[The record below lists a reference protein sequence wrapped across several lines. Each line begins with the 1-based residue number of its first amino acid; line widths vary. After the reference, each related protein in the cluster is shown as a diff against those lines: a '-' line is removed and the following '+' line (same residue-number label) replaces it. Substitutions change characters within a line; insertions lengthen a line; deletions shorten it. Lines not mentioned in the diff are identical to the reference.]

1 MTIAA
6 PLVLRDGDEQRLA
19 AMVRSQTVTAAAAKR
34 ARIVL
39 LAADGVP
46 NAEIARRVGVS
57 RPTVVGWRQRYTEA
71 GMKGLA
77 DLDRPGRPALIDDAD
92 VVVAT
97 LTKPPASLGVTHWS
111 ARLLAGQLGI
121 SFASVARIWRKWDLQ
136 PWRVETFKFSTDPEL
151 DAKIRDVVGLYLA
164 PPDKAVVLSVDEK
177 SQIQALDRTA
187 PILPLRPGIPEK
199 QTHDYVRHGTT
210 TLFAAL
216 EVATGRWF
224 ASELAIQIDLGI
236 RQHLVGSLTPRGG
249 SDHGCGGARHGPRG
263 AAGEAVPEPVA
274 EVRDLAAAGPAGGH
288 DGRGRRRAPGR
299 PLDRAADP
307 AGRQGRGAGRA
318 RGVPPGDAGAGSGRR
333 IGGRESGDSA
343 VVRDGE
349 RARGQIDADR
359 GKRALGLS
367 GRVPRRVDAATKQ
380 ALLGLLAEAVAQG
393 WTASRAA
400 EVLELG
406 RVRAHRW
413 AERAQRGA
421 WEDQRPGGGPVHGLL
436 PGEQG
441 QILAVFEEWGEVD
454 RSHRKLA
461 HRGSYEGRF
470 WASPSSVR
478 RVLSLADKHFR
489 PLPRPGRSAR
499 RPFPEWAD
507 YTPNSIWIYDTTH
520 FTRAGVAAT
529 VIEDLVSRKWLAH
542 IVSAEETS
550 TQVQLVFT
558 DALER
563 EGLLAQGGARLQHP
577 A

>member
-1 MTIAA
+1 
-6 PLVLRDGDEQRLA
+6 
-19 AMVRSQTVTAAAAKR
+19 
-34 ARIVL
+34 
-39 LAADGVP
+39 
-46 NAEIARRVGVS
+46 
-57 RPTVVGWRQRYTEA
+57 
-71 GMKGLA
+71 
-77 DLDRPGRPALIDDAD
+77 
-92 VVVAT
+92 
-97 LTKPPASLGVTHWS
+97 
-111 ARLLAGQLGI
+111 
-121 SFASVARIWRKWDLQ
+121 
-136 PWRVETFKFSTDPEL
+136 
-151 DAKIRDVVGLYLA
+151 
-164 PPDKAVVLSVDEK
+164 
-177 SQIQALDRTA
+177 
-187 PILPLRPGIPEK
+187 
-199 QTHDYVRHGTT
+199 
-210 TLFAAL
+210 
-216 EVATGRWF
+216 
-224 ASELAIQIDLGI
+224 
-236 RQHLVGSLTPRGG
+236 
-249 SDHGCGGARHGPRG
+249 
-263 AAGEAVPEPVA
+263 
-274 EVRDLAAAGPAGGH
+274 
-288 DGRGRRRAPGR
+288 
-299 PLDRAADP
+299 
-307 AGRQGRGAGRA
+307 
-318 RGVPPGDAGAGSGRR
+318 
-333 IGGRESGDSA
+333 
-343 VVRDGE
+343 
-349 RARGQIDADR
+349 
-359 GKRALGLS
+359 
-367 GRVPRRVDAATKQ
+367 
-380 ALLGLLAEAVAQG
+380 LLGLLAEAVAQG

-563 EGLLAQGGARLQHP
+563 EGLMEQVIARIDRPGGRPLADPAVDDAARPILLAVSDNGPQMTSGSTREFMALHAIAAHFGRPGTPTDQAWIETFFGHLKAEWPHLLTITGPAALRAELDTLQRHWNGVRLHAGIGYVTPDDEHEGRGEAIRKAREAGLEQARQARLAYHRGRREDRSRHHP
-577 A
+577 QDPRDAG